1 MSSPY
6 ASYPVSERQID
17 TALEHCRLGKE
28 HAWVQRL
35 IPPYDHLIQ
44 VTVRGRHEMEAFM
57 LVLATIVAGD
67 ALVGEVSKLPTVVD
81 VEDLLSIMEIFRMRM
96 DEEQQA
102 DVFSLVLEYAA

>member
-6 ASYPVSERQID
+6 ASYPVSERQIAI
-17 TALEHCRLGKE
+17 ALEQCGLSSE
-28 HAWVQRL
+28 HSWTQVL

-44 VTVRGRHEMEAFM
+44 VTVKGRDEMEAFM
-57 LVLATIVAGD
+57 LVLATIIAGD

-81 VEDLLSIMEIFRMRM
+81 VQDLLEIMEIFRMRM

-102 DVFSLVLEYAA
+102 DVFSLVLEHAA